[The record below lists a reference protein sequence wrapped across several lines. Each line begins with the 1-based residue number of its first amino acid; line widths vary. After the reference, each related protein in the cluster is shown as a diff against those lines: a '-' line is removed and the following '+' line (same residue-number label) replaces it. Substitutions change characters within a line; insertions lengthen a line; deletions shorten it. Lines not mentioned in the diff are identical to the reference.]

1 MSTPVEWGS
10 AALLAGVLALVFFG
24 LYAGVLALLLLAVI
38 LATVMLVRA
47 ALSAYSPPVW
57 AVAAIV
63 TLTVVAISG
72 GAIVDTLLGI
82 AMFVSAVAGLTVG
95 FLFRAKGWW

>member
-10 AALLAGVLALVFFG
+10 AALLATMLALVFLG
-24 LYAGVLALLLLAVI
+24 LYAGVLALLLLAVV
-38 LATVMLVRA
+38 LATAMLVRA

-63 TLTVVAISG
+63 TLTAVAIVG
-72 GAIVDTLLGI
+72 GTLVDTLLGA
-82 AMFVSAVAGLTVG
+82 AMFVSAVAGLSVG
-95 FLFRAKGWW
+95 FLFRATGWW